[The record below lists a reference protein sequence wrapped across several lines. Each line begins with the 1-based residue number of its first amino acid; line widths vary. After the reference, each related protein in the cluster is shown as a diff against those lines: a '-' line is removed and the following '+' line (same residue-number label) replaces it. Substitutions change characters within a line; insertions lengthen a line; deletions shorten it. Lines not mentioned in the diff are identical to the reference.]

1 MKNVL
6 KKMTLPLLIIFVA
19 TTIGLYIQYQS
30 QKQEIYYQTNIMT
43 QNFLMHLDHF
53 LAYQEPLIDAEWSDE
68 LTDEY
73 NDRLRAIILH
83 SNGTVMLIDM
93 DDEEVQEKRFIL
105 GDIRLKLYQFGEVDT
120 PEEREDRY
128 ENLLNMRDELQ
139 DYLDYLNENYPI
151 PDA

>member
-30 QKQEIYYQTNIMT
+30 QKQEIYYQTYIMT
-43 QNFLMHLDHF
+43 QNFLMHLDRF
-53 LAYQEPLIDAEWSDE
+53 LAYQKPLIDAEWSDE

-73 NDRLRAIILH
+73 NDRLRAIVLH

-93 DDEEVQEKRFIL
+93 DDEEVQEKRFIF
-105 GDIRLKLYQFGEVDT
+105 GDIRLELYQFGEVET
-120 PEEREDRY
+120 PDERKDRY